1 MDSDWS
7 LSKEDWVLLSRCN
20 KCAQQLF
27 PQSRQMADWW
37 SEGAF
42 HRCKDEGV
50 SPEVLRDRRAPRIT
64 QLIAN
69 RRTNP
74 TLRQMY
80 RLP

>member
-1 MDSDWS
+1 
-7 LSKEDWVLLSRCN
+7 
-20 KCAQQLF
+20 
-27 PQSRQMADWW
+27 MADQW

-50 SPEVLRDRRAPRIT
+50 SPEVLRDRRAPGIT
-64 QLIAN
+64 QLILN

-74 TLRQMY
+74 TLRRIY

>member
-1 MDSDWS
+1 MSSDWN
-7 LSKEDWVLLSRCN
+7 LSKEDWALLSRCN

-27 PQSRQMADWW
+27 PQSQRMADRWA
-37 SEGAF
+37 EGAF

-50 SPEVLRDRRAPRIT
+50 SPEVLRDRRARGIT